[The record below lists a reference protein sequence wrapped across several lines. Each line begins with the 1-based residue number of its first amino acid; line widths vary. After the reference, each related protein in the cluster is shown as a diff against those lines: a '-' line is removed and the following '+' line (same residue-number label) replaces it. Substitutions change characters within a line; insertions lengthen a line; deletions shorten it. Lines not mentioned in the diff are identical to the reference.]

1 MATNLDV
8 VNSQPTS
15 DGPPR
20 VDAQIITALYVSIRM
35 YTVVL
40 STIERYK
47 IETSACSDRAQ
58 P

>member
-1 MATNLDV
+1 MSAMATTEHNLNV

-20 VDAQIITALYVSIRM
+20 VEAQIIAALHVSISM

-40 STIERYK
+40 HTIER
-47 IETSACSDRAQ
+47 
-58 P
+58 